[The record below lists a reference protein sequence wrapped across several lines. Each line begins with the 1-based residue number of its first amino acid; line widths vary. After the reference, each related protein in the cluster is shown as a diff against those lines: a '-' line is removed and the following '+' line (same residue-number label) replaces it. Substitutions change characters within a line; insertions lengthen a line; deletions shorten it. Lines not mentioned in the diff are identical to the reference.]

1 MTGWCQGREG
11 REGCQLMFVVVK
23 ATSGH
28 YMEYCSPVLGGGGG
42 DRDRGSGGQWRAVEC
57 LVKSI
62 IDRRLT
68 T

>member
-1 MTGWCQGREG
+1 MASG
-11 REGCQLMFVVVK
+11 EGCQVMFVVVK

-28 YMEYCSPVLGGGGG
+28 YMEYCSPVLGGGRREEGTETVT
-42 DRDRGSGGQWRAVEC
+42 VEC

-62 IDRRLT
+62 IDCRLT